1 MQVPGKILE
10 MGAWGARKRV
20 RLSGIRTLNF
30 LQLHPCNF
38 LQDALKSDHLLTDTL
53 CERTLTMQR
62 FYANPS
68 DTLVHQN
75 GAIGYRPGGPFDC
88 LGPYAKV
95 KNCPIEGF
103 PGLRL
108 TAYAQG
114 YADTYFSVPA
124 ATRYRGQRIKGYFT
138 DREDGPVFVPFLSEG
153 WKLPAA
159 RFAPVP
165 DLHEQC
171 AGQSELRPDYLQAMA
186 YGIDANTQ
194 NNDARIACIYG
205 A

>member
-1 MQVPGKILE
+1 
-10 MGAWGARKRV
+10 
-20 RLSGIRTLNF
+20 
-30 LQLHPCNF
+30 
-38 LQDALKSDHLLTDTL
+38 
-53 CERTLTMQR
+53 MQR
-62 FYANPS
+62 FRAS
-68 DTLVHQN
+68 DSVTYLN
-75 GAIGYRPGGPFDC
+75 GAVGYRPGGPFDC

-124 ATRYRGQRIKGYFT
+124 ATRYRGQRIEGYFT
-138 DREDGPVFVPFLSEG
+138 GREDGTVFVPFLRET
-153 WKLPAA
+153 WKLPAT
-159 RFAPVP
+159 RFAPLEAMRDTLCDVR
-165 DLHEQC
+165 
-171 AGQSELRPDYLQAMA
+171 SLRPDYLQAMA

-194 NNDARIACIYG
+194 NNDARLSCIWG